1 MWAEQIGQPR
11 ALKLHPKNL
20 ALGRGR
26 HRARRGKAGN
36 EGMHTRMGFNAGLE
50 RSIGVSFQRFE
61 KSVRQIAA
69 MHSAMVSVQARLE
82 IGHAR
87 ANKSADEGGFL
98 IGNTETCHGGHLD
111 FCHNGLGIHQHT
123 VTVEN
128 YAMGQH
134 TPPEKP
140 GQSAT
145 HSHQTQITRLGQEA
159 AALFA
164 DLHVQCFG
172 APWPEEDFDRLLAS
186 SGVVGLVLEADGEPA
201 GLSLIRTIAGECEI
215 LTIGIAKTAR
225 KQGLGRQLLTAS
237 ETEARLGGARRMI
250 LEVSHTNTPAI
261 ALYDRAGYIE
271 IGRRRAYYRDGSDA
285 RVLARP
291 L

>member
-1 MWAEQIGQPR
+1 MSFD
-11 ALKLHPKNL
+11 
-20 ALGRGR
+20 
-26 HRARRGKAGN
+26 AGFQS
-36 EGMHTRMGFNAGLE
+36 G
-50 RSIGVSFQRFE
+50 IGVSFERFE
-61 KSVRQIAA
+61 KSVGQIAA

-82 IGHAR
+82 IRHAG
-87 ANKSADEGGFL
+87 ANKSADEGSLF
-98 IGNTETCHGGHLD
+98 ISHAETCHGGYLD
-111 FCHNGLGIHQHT
+111 ICHNGQGIHQHT

-128 YAMGQH
+128 HAMGQD
-134 TPPEKP
+134 TPPETP
-140 GQSAT
+140 GKSNT
-145 HSHQTQITRLGQEA
+145 PGHETQITRLGQEA

-164 DLHVQCFG
+164 ALHRECFG

-215 LTIGIAKTAR
+215 LTIGVAR
-225 KQGLGRQLLTAS
+225 AAREKGLGRQLLTAS
-237 ETEARLGGARRMI
+237 EAEARLGGARRMI

-271 IGRRRAYYRDGSDA
+271 IGRRKAYYRDGSDA